1 MEEKD
6 NTIDFEELE
15 EEIRKTARKEK
26 FIRILKVSGIATVGL
41 GIVLAIAGA
50 LGSGESENN
59 DEAPVEE
66 FDEAEVEIVIP
77 DNPED

>member
-15 EEIRKTARKEK
+15 EEFRKTARKEK

-50 LGSGESENN
+50 LGSGESENA

-66 FDEAEVEIVIP
+66 FDEAEVEIVVP

>member
-6 NTIDFEELE
+6 NTVDFEEFE

-50 LGSGESENN
+50 LGSGESENT

>member
-15 EEIRKTARKEK
+15 EEFRKSARKEK

-50 LGSGESENN
+50 LGSVESENA

-66 FDEAEVEIVIP
+66 FDEAEVEIVVP